1 MATTSLVLP
10 SLRGAFGSWIFYS
23 CLMPIGELSTRVGF
37 AEEIHPDRA
46 LSKLIQRRLTGAR
59 AKQIASYLASAPDR
73 FFNSLVLATYAGA
86 PEWLEVGNLRSSS
99 QPTILK
105 EISERARDSIGFL
118 RLSGAEKIF
127 ALDGQHRLAGIR
139 QALADG
145 TNLEDDLVPV
155 LMVGHKN
162 DKVGK
167 ERTRRLFTTLN
178 KTAVPVQKADIIALD
193 EDDAMAIIARRLV
206 EENMS
211 FRHPK
216 VAVISS
222 TNMPVSNHE
231 SLMTISS
238 LYDVLKILFLH
249 DLGKASDR
257 TLKTRRPTDTKLEHY
272 YAVATAYFSAL
283 GKAFK
288 PVRDLFA
295 AADPSAITTAQ
306 RHGDGGHL
314 LFRSIGL
321 EIFTRTSV
329 ALATA
334 KGTSVADAV
343 HQLRLMPIDIT
354 KPPFRNVLWDPVKH
368 KIIVTEKTLARD
380 LTFHMAGLPVSTAT
394 LRTSYRRAVGNPQA
408 VLPAQL

>member
-1 MATTSLVLP
+1 MANTPLVLP
-10 SLRGAFGSWIFYS
+10 SLRGSFGSWIFYS
-23 CLMPIGELSTRVGF
+23 CLMPIDELSTRVRF
-37 AEEIHPDRA
+37 AEEIHPDKA
-46 LSKLIQRRLTGAR
+46 LSELIQRRLTGAR

-99 QPTILK
+99 QPNILK

-145 TNLEDDLVPV
+145 TKLEDELVPV
-155 LMVGHKN
+155 LIVGHKK
-162 DKVGK
+162 DKAGK
-167 ERTRRLFTTLN
+167 QRTRRLFTTLN
-178 KTAVPVQKADIIALD
+178 KTAIPVQKADIIALD

-206 EENMS
+206 EENAS
-211 FRHPK
+211 FKHPK

-222 TNMPVSNHE
+222 TNMPVTNQE
-231 SLMTISS
+231 SMMTISS

-257 TLKTRRPTDTKLEHY
+257 TLKTRRPTDDKLDHY

-288 PVRDLFA
+288 PVRDVFA
-295 AADPSAITTAQ
+295 AADPSAITAAQ
-306 RHGDGGHL
+306 RHDSGGHL

-329 ALATA
+329 ALAKA
-334 KGTSVADAV
+334 NGISVADAV
-343 HQLRLMPIDIT
+343 HQLRLMPIDIS
-354 KPPFRNVLWDPVKH
+354 KPPFRNVLWDPAKK

-380 LTFHMAGLPVSTAT
+380 LAFHMAGVPVTTAAV
-394 LRTSYRRAVGNPQA
+394 RTSYRRAVGNPQA
-408 VLPAQL
+408 ALPGQL